1 MPASFKQLVKNEFIA
16 LLELKKSERLWHIP
30 VLASLCVG
38 IPLLIG
44 LFFYRLDYGILAS
57 TGGMVILYLPSSA
70 SIAQRMITLVV
81 CSFGLAFS
89 FGVSIAASFNPYI
102 SALVLGVIA
111 FAAHWV
117 TRYFQ
122 MKPPGGFFFVMIA
135 AIASSMQFDFNTI
148 PTRIG
153 LIVMSGMLTCVLAF
167 FYSLYIIKK
176 GKFTQDTT
184 SLVTNPYTKLVES
197 IIIGVVLA
205 ISLLASHLLKLE
217 KPYWVPISCAAVMQG
232 ISLQHVW
239 QRSIQRILGTFIGL
253 GVAWVLLQLEL
264 TALTVCISIMLLQFI
279 VEMLIV
285 RHYGLAVILIT
296 PLTLFLA
303 EAGSA
308 MNADPNYLIA
318 TRLLD
323 TVIGSIIGLLG
334 GWVLH
339 NQQVREST
347 ERRIRKTR
355 VAIWRRG

>member
-1 MPASFKQLVKNEFIA
+1 MPASFTRFIKSEFHA

-44 LFFYRLDYGILAS
+44 LYFNRLDYGIIAC
-57 TGGMVILYLPSSA
+57 TGGMVILYLPPTSLA
-70 SIAQRMITLVV
+70 NRMITLVA

-89 FGVSIAASFNPYI
+89 FGVSIAFSFNPVLSSI
-102 SALVLGVIA
+102 VLGLIA
-111 FAAHWV
+111 FSAHWI
-117 TRYFQ
+117 TRYFE

-135 AIASSMQFDFNTI
+135 AIAASMKFDFYTI

-153 LIVMSGMLTCVLAF
+153 LIVMSGMLACVLAF
-167 FYSLYIIKK
+167 FYSLYITKK
-176 GKFTQDTT
+176 NVHKEEPASLGTNKFTKVME
-184 SLVTNPYTKLVES
+184 SL
-197 IIIGVVLA
+197 IIAVVMA
-205 ISLLASHLLKLE
+205 ASLLISHLLKLE

-232 ISLQHVW
+232 ISLHHIW
-239 QRSIQRILGTFIGL
+239 QRSLQRILGTFIGL
-253 GVAWVLLQLEL
+253 GVAWLLLKINMTPL
-264 TALTVCISIMLLQFI
+264 TICISIMLLQFI

-285 RHYGLAVILIT
+285 RHYGLAVIFIT

-308 MNADPNYLIA
+308 MNADTDLLIS

-323 TVIGSIIGLLG
+323 IVIGSTIGLIG
-334 GWVLH
+334 GWFLH

-355 VAIWRRG
+355 VAILRK

>member
-1 MPASFKQLVKNEFIA
+1 MPTSLVQVVKNELRS

-44 LFFYRLDYGILAS
+44 LYFNRIDYGILAC
-57 TGGMVILYLPSSA
+57 TGGMVILYLPSSNSVA
-70 SIAQRMITLVV
+70 HRMITLVA

-89 FGVSIAASFNPYI
+89 FAVSIAFSFNPI
-102 SALVLGVIA
+102 VSSLVLGLIA

-153 LIVMSGMLTCVLAF
+153 LIVMSGMLACVLAF
-167 FYSLYIIKK
+167 FYSLYIIRK
-176 GKFTQDTT
+176 GKLTQETV
-184 SLVTNPYTKLVES
+184 SLATNPYTKLVES
-197 IIIGVVLA
+197 IIIAIVLTV
-205 ISLLASHLLKLE
+205 SLLVSHLLKLE

-232 ISLQHVW
+232 ISLHHVW

-253 GVAWVLLQLEL
+253 GVAWLLLQFEM

-323 TVIGSIIGLLG
+323 TVIGSVLGLLG
-334 GWVLH
+334 GWFLH

-355 VAIWRRG
+355 VAILRR

>member
-1 MPASFKQLVKNEFIA
+1 MSASFTQLVKDELRS
-16 LLELKKSERLWHIP
+16 LLELKKTERLWHIP

-44 LFFYRLDYGILAS
+44 LYFNRLDYGILAS

-70 SIAQRMITLVV
+70 STAQRMITLVV
-81 CSFGLAFS
+81 CLFGLAFS
-89 FGVSIAASFNPYI
+89 FGVSIAFSFNPYL
-102 SALVLGVIA
+102 SSLVLGLIA
-111 FAAHWV
+111 FTAHWV

-167 FYSLYIIKK
+167 FYSLYIIRK
-176 GKFTQDTT
+176 GKFTQDTAT
-184 SLVTNPYTKLVES
+184 LVTNPYTKLVES
-197 IIIGVVLA
+197 LIIGAVLA
-205 ISLLASHLLKLE
+205 VALLVSHLLKLE

-232 ISLQHVW
+232 ISLHHVW
-239 QRSIQRILGTFIGL
+239 QRSIQRMLGTFIGL
-253 GVAWVLLQLEL
+253 GVAWLMLQVEM

-279 VEMLIV
+279 VEMLVV

-303 EAGSA
+303 EAGSG
-308 MNADPNYLIA
+308 MTADPNQLIA

-323 TVIGSIIGLLG
+323 TVIGSVIGLLG

-355 VAIWRRG
+355 VAILRK